1 MSVDPT
7 SAHLLFEP
15 LKLGAIEAPN
25 RIFMAPLTRNRA
37 NHLGD
42 VPTEMNALYYQQRAT
57 AGLLIAEAT
66 QISPQG
72 KGYQDTPGIYSDAQ
86 VAGWK
91 LVTDAVH
98 KKGGRIV
105 LQLWHVGRI
114 SHPTLQP
121 GGALP
126 VAPSAIA
133 FESKIFNENTF
144 MECVTP
150 RALRADELPGILDD
164 FRRAAKNAIAAGFDG
179 VEIHSA
185 NGYLLDEFLKD
196 KSNQRTDEYG
206 GSVENRVRF
215 PLEVVRAVCDAVGH
229 DRVGIRIAPQTHFG
243 DVDDSAPATTFGH
256 YVDRLR
262 EFDLAYLHVIE
273 GETGGSRTI
282 PGVDYMDLRRR
293 FGGPYIGNNG
303 YTRELAIESIA
314 AGRVDAVA
322 FGVAYLANPDLVER
336 LRLDAPLNAP
346 DQATF
351 YGGGEHGYVD
361 YAFLDTAAAN
371 A

>member
-126 VAPSAIA
+126 VAPSNRK
-133 FESKIFNENTF
+133 SSTKT
-144 MECVTP
+144 
-150 RALRADELPGILDD
+150 RSW
-164 FRRAAKNAIAAGFDG
+164 
-179 VEIHSA
+179 SA
-185 NGYLLDEFLKD
+185 
-196 KSNQRTDEYG
+196 
-206 GSVENRVRF
+206 
-215 PLEVVRAVCDAVGH
+215 
-229 DRVGIRIAPQTHFG
+229 
-243 DVDDSAPATTFGH
+243 
-256 YVDRLR
+256 
-262 EFDLAYLHVIE
+262 
-273 GETGGSRTI
+273 
-282 PGVDYMDLRRR
+282 
-293 FGGPYIGNNG
+293 
-303 YTRELAIESIA
+303 
-314 AGRVDAVA
+314 
-322 FGVAYLANPDLVER
+322 
-336 LRLDAPLNAP
+336 
-346 DQATF
+346 
-351 YGGGEHGYVD
+351 
-361 YAFLDTAAAN
+361 
-371 A
+371 